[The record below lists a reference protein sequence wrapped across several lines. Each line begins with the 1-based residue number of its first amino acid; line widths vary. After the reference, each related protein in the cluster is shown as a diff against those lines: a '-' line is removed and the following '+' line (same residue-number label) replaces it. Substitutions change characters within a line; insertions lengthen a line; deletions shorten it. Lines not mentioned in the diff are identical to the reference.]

1 MTPSV
6 DILENKHRLAAL
18 IRQKLQD
25 RERREALRASY
36 IDTSI
41 PASAVL
47 FLMGMH
53 RPADRP
59 RPEPCLILN
68 QRSQRVR
75 QPGDLCFPGG
85 GIMPR
90 FDPLLAALLKLP
102 GLPLTRWPHW
112 SFWQRLHPESARK
125 MAVFL
130 ATGLRES
137 YEEMRVNP
145 FGVTFLGPMPAE
157 RLVMFHRV
165 IFPLV
170 GWIGRQKRFQPNGE
184 VAKII
189 HVPLRD
195 FFIPEN
201 YTHLRLEN
209 ARLPGDTTAAPARDH
224 LCFTPHGNTGAGP
237 LWGATFRI
245 ILTFLAV
252 VFDYEPPDMA
262 SLPVLPV
269 KLARNYHTGS

>member
-1 MTPSV
+1 MTLPRN
-6 DILENKHRLAAL
+6 IIENKHRLAAL

-36 IDTSI
+36 LDTSI

-47 FLMGMH
+47 LLMGMH
-53 RPADRP
+53 RPAGRP

-102 GLPLTRWPHW
+102 GLPLNRWPHW
-112 SFWQRLHPESARK
+112 SFWQRSHPVSARK

-130 ATGLRES
+130 AAGLRES
-137 YEEMRVNP
+137 YEEMSVNP
-145 FGVTFLGPMPAE
+145 FDVTFLGPMPAE

-165 IFPLV
+165 IFPVV
-170 GWIGRQKRFQPNGE
+170 GWLGRQKRFRPNWE
-184 VAKII
+184 VAEII
-189 HVPLRD
+189 HMPLRD

-201 YTHLRLEN
+201 YARFRLEYADLAGN
-209 ARLPGDTTAAPARDH
+209 PAPPPPKEFI
-224 LCFTPHGNTGAGP
+224 CFTPPNNTESGP

-245 ILTFLAV
+245 VLTFLAA
-252 VFDYEPPDMA
+252 VFGYEPPDMA
-262 SLPVLPV
+262 SLPVIPGKQV
-269 KLARNYHTGS
+269 HDYDPGA